1 MDIAPEVQGVAHGL
15 SNPNTSTS
23 KNQNNVSSKLRKRK
37 DKTMTEIT
45 KYLPVK
51 KLTRRQLAKKL
62 IFWQIVALSILLNLS
77 LAHEIYTIR
86 CGVNGE
92 FVGWFTKATVC
103 DDIKQ
108 AKTDSQELAR
118 QQFLQANPDIQ

>member
-1 MDIAPEVQGVAHGL
+1 
-15 SNPNTSTS
+15 
-23 KNQNNVSSKLRKRK
+23 
-37 DKTMTEIT
+37 MTNEIT

-62 IFWQIVALSILLNLS
+62 IFWQIVLISILLNLS
-77 LAHEIYTIR
+77 LFKQVYDIR

-92 FVGWFTKATVC
+92 FVGWFTKVSVC
-103 DDIKQ
+103 DEVKQ
-108 AKTDSQELAR
+108 AKYDSQELAR